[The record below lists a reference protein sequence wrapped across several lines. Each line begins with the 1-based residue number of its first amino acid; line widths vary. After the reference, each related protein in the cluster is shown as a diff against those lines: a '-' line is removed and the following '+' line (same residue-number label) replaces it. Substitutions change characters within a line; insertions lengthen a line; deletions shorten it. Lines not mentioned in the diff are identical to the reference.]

1 MIARAR
7 AFRLAIGLI
16 CGVAAA
22 AIAAPAGPPAPGLLT
37 TSEPGVVRH
46 GGAPVSDRLTADVVD
61 TVFVLGG
68 PGAFDGKFENTFG
81 WPEWHGWT
89 HQDNTANAE
98 VYWHVSD
105 FMAPA
110 GQYAM
115 WCGATF
121 AGDPGYGNDWT
132 QDLVFT
138 HQAPDNQQSY
148 PLHWTAT
155 LRVDTEPGYDYVYAQ
170 VARGDVWETVGRWDG
185 EQTVSLDVTVTVG
198 PGDYTG
204 DGQDEIRL
212 RVRVE
217 TDQMWSDADGLWN
230 TDGACQVDD
239 ITVTVD
245 GAVVDSEDFEDQTS
259 QRWIGEAAPGVG
271 DFAGLWV
278 SLMDMDD
285 CRSNYTP
292 QVAFIDDGV
301 VAPGTGGSF
310 CITWCYGPGGYV
322 VNSTGGLAGDG
333 YRLDN
338 SLVSPVMAWPAGQD
352 GAALSFDAY
361 VHEVLDGVMPG
372 ILYGWSVRSTDTGD
386 PADIA
391 LQPWRGRGLLYYG
404 GPRYQRHDEPIGD
417 LLVPGATHVQARL
430 QVLEHP
436 WNSPWATD
444 ATPAPYFD
452 NVRVTAW
459 ASAGPQITA
468 REIDLLQDGFP
479 AAGVIDV
486 DHLAANSV
494 RLDMARDISPVG
506 DAIVDPGDSVVFTAV
521 TTRDG
526 GVLTGPPR
534 VHVRLKAN
542 RVFRD
547 VRSLPAGFSLVPAG
561 VHGADLVT
569 GVMDADPVMI
579 NGVPVQDRWQF
590 DLPDTG
596 FFYPG
601 DVLHYFLEA
610 TDMVAG
616 DMGATLLP
624 ADTTGFASFAAGD
637 LAGRYDHRFTAR
649 ALPSLRSD
657 GDAGDHP
664 RLLVWAD
671 HGDDEL
677 LDVWIGMM
685 TSLDFAEGVNFDIYR
700 TASPSSRL
708 GNGLGGRA
716 TAAVLDGYGA
726 ILYDSGN
733 LTGHAVLSG
742 GSPDAEDAN
751 DVALLDQ
758 WLALG
763 DNNLLLAGDNVVSS
777 LSLDGDGPAFLDRWV
792 GVQLVAGGI
801 RDYIGLQ
808 TAPLVKAIGGNGV
821 FTPEDEWIAYGGCLD
836 INEFDAFTTTTA
848 DRLAEFTDP
857 AGNDGVYPFAA
868 ATWKRDGAATNAD
881 VIVMGQS
888 MDFVFTSPTW
898 TPPSGWYLPVRNW
911 LLDEVISLFGL
922 YIPPPPGVDIGE
934 VLRVSHHPNPFNPAT
949 TVQLDLPRESAV
961 RIRIYDIRGALVR
974 TLTDR
979 RLAAGRHEI
988 PWRGDD
994 DRGAPLPSGVYFSE
1008 VRAGGQVAVHK
1019 LALVK

>member
-1 MIARAR
+1 MLAHARVL
-7 AFRLAIGLI
+7 RLAVGLI
-16 CGVAAA
+16 CGLAAA
-22 AIAAPAGPPAPGLLT
+22 AVAAPAGPPADRRLITG
-37 TSEPGVVRH
+37 EPNVVRH
-46 GGAPVSDRLTADVVD
+46 GGAPAGDRLTADVVD

-68 PGAFDGKFENTFG
+68 PGAFDGKFENSFG
-81 WPEWHGWT
+81 APEWHGWT
-89 HQDNTANAE
+89 HRDNTANDE
-98 VYWHVSD
+98 VFWHVSP

-115 WCGATF
+115 WCGDVF
-121 AGDPGYGNDWT
+121 DGDPGYANDWT

-138 HQAPDNQQSY
+138 HQAPDNQQSCQVR
-148 PLHWTAT
+148 WTAT
-155 LRVDTEPGYDYVYAQ
+155 LRVDTEPGYDHVYAQ
-170 VARGDVWETVGRWDG
+170 VARGDVWETVGEWNG
-185 EQTVSLDVTVTVG
+185 AQLVSLDETITFF
-198 PGDYTG
+198 PTDYTG
-204 DGQDEIRL
+204 AGQDEIRL
-212 RVRVE
+212 RVRVD
-217 TDQMWSDADGLWN
+217 TDAMWSDGDGLWD

-239 ITVTVD
+239 VTVTVD
-245 GAVVDSEDFEDQTS
+245 GAVIDSEDFEDQTS

-278 SLMDMDD
+278 SLMDLDD
-285 CRSNYTP
+285 CQSNYTT
-292 QVAFIDDGV
+292 QVAFIDDGAV
-301 VAPGTGGSF
+301 VPGTGGTV
-310 CITWCYGPGGYV
+310 CITWCYGPGGYI
-322 VNSTGGLAGDG
+322 VNNTGGLAGPG

-338 SLVSPVMAWPAGQD
+338 SLLSPVMAWPAGQD

-391 LQPWRGRGLLYYG
+391 RQPWRGRGFLYYG

-417 LLVPGATHVQARL
+417 LLVPGATHVQVQM

-436 WNSPWATD
+436 WNSPWASD
-444 ATPAPYFD
+444 GTPAPYFD

-459 ASAGPQITA
+459 ASAGPQLTA
-468 REIDLLQDGFP
+468 READLLHDGFP

-486 DHLAANSV
+486 DHLASNSV

-506 DAIVDPGDSVVFTAV
+506 DAVVDPGDSVVFTAV

-526 GVLTGPPR
+526 AVLNGPPR

-542 RVFRD
+542 RVFRE

-561 VHGADLVT
+561 VHDADLVV
-569 GVMDADPVMI
+569 GVMDAGPVLI

-616 DMGATLLP
+616 DMGTTLLP
-624 ADTTGFASFAAGD
+624 ADTAGFASFAAGD
-637 LAGRYDHRFTAR
+637 LTGRYDHRFTAR

-657 GDAGDHP
+657 GYAGDHP
-664 RLLVWAD
+664 KLLVWAD
-671 HGDDEL
+671 HGDDDL
-677 LDVWIGMM
+677 LDTWIGMM
-685 TSLDFAEGVNFDIYR
+685 ESLNFGEGRHFDIYR
-700 TASPSSRL
+700 TVSPSSRL

-716 TAAVLDGYGA
+716 TAAVLDGYAA
-726 ILYDSGN
+726 ILYD
-733 LTGHAVLSG
+733 G
-742 GSPDAEDAN
+742 G
-751 DVALLDQ
+751 DVAPGGNDEDSDDVTLLDQ
-758 WLALG
+758 WLQLG

-777 LSLDGDGPAFLDRWV
+777 LAQDVGGPAFLDRWV
-792 GVQLVAGGI
+792 GVQLVDGDI
-801 RDYIGLQ
+801 RQYIGGQ
-808 TAPLVKAIGGNGV
+808 TAPTVRAIGGNGV
-821 FTPEDEWIAYGGCLD
+821 LDADDEWVAYGGCLN
-836 INEFDAFTTTTA
+836 INDFDAFTVTTA
-848 DRLAEFTDP
+848 DRLAEFCDP
-857 AGNDGVYPFAA
+857 AGNDGVYPYAA
-868 ATWKRDGAATNAD
+868 AAWMRDGPATNAD
-881 VIVMGQS
+881 VILLGQS

-911 LLDEVISLFGL
+911 LLDEIIGLFGL
-922 YIPPPPGVDIGE
+922 YIPPPPGVDAGE
-934 VLRVSHHPNPFNPAT
+934 VLNVSHHPNPFNPAT
-949 TVQLDLPRESAV
+949 TVRLDLPRESEV

-974 TLTDR
+974 TLADQ

-994 DRGAPLPSGVYFSE
+994 DRGAPLASGVYFSE
-1008 VRAGGQVAVHK
+1008 VRAGGHVSVHK